1 MHWSFEFDEA
11 GRFVRSSIG
20 GGFEPDRLIGFFSGL
35 FNQSYWRPGIPLL
48 IDLSKLEVRPA
59 NSRDAQITRS
69 IMAALKM
76 RLGFGKLVLLCPDEN
91 GFEFG
96 LRFSSVVGA
105 TIDREICVFQ
115 IETAAID
122 WITSLRRE
130 QWPVPGLRKQEVT
143 FKDETITSGTVN

>member
-1 MHWSFEFDEA
+1 
-11 GRFVRSSIG
+11 
-20 GGFEPDRLIGFFSGL
+20 
-35 FNQSYWRPGIPLL
+35 
-48 IDLSKLEVRPA
+48 
-59 NSRDAQITRS
+59 
-69 IMAALKM
+69 M

-122 WITSLRRE
+122 WLASLRRE